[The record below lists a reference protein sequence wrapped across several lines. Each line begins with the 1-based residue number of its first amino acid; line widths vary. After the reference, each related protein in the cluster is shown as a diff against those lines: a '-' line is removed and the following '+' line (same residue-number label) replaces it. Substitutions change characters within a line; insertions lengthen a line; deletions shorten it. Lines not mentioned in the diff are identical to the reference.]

1 MATDTEQLTFPASL
15 EGWWYTEPAIFAE
28 EQRAIYGQR
37 WVCVARADEVPAAG
51 DFLVREVGGESLIIL
66 RDDEGALGAYYNV
79 CRHRGARLLTD
90 AAGHCGGVIRC
101 PYHAWAYGLDGAL
114 RAAPNMPDW
123 RRERWTN
130 LGLHAVAVSEELGC
144 VWVNLADEPG
154 AWDDDIGRQ
163 IRSRM
168 GSDELMSTWA
178 MPSLVTGTR
187 RVYEAAC
194 NWKLIVEN
202 FSECYHCP
210 SVHPELTT
218 VLPEFKRGKG
228 TLHQAGYGAAYG
240 EDIGGFTFDGRPGLP
255 PLPGLSAEDGRRY
268 YGLVLTPNVFL
279 NLVGDHVILHW
290 LEPIGPDRTRIVCHW
305 LFDPAV
311 LEAGYDVEPSVE
323 LFHRTNLQDFAI
335 CERCQLGMSSRSFAH
350 GGNLVETELQ
360 LRDFHAEVRAA
371 VGDAG
376 RQR

>member
-1 MATDTEQLTFPASL
+1 
-15 EGWWYTEPAIFAE
+15 
-28 EQRAIYGQR
+28 
-37 WVCVARADEVPAAG
+37 
-51 DFLVREVGGESLIIL
+51 
-66 RDDEGALGAYYNV
+66 
-79 CRHRGARLLTD
+79 
-90 AAGHCGGVIRC
+90 
-101 PYHAWAYGLDGAL
+101 
-114 RAAPNMPDW
+114 
-123 RRERWTN
+123 
-130 LGLHAVAVSEELGC
+130 
-144 VWVNLADEPG
+144 
-154 AWDDDIGRQ
+154 
-163 IRSRM
+163 
-168 GSDELMSTWA
+168 
-178 MPSLVTGTR
+178 
-187 RVYEAAC
+187 
-194 NWKLIVEN
+194 
-202 FSECYHCP
+202 
-210 SVHPELTT
+210 

-290 LEPIGPDRTRIVCHW
+290 LEPLGPDRTRIVCHW

-311 LEAGYDVEPSVE
+311 LEAGYDVGPSVE

-376 RQR
+376 RPR